1 MREKWE
7 YMFQDLPEEELELP
21 IRWRNNRKVPPPT
34 IKTVLEAQKK
44 AKEKIKKE
52 KAPKKQRNHYAPEER
67 AEIYAAMRRKN
78 ARETQQTL
86 LFSLSKKKDAE
97 IIEHIQKQP
106 NKCEYLRQLVRKDI
120 KEQALLKE
128 QKNSG

>member
-44 AKEKIKKE
+44 AKKKIKKE

-67 AEIYAAMRRKN
+67 EEVYKILRRENVRK
-78 ARETQQTL
+78 TQQTL
-86 LFSLSKKKDAE
+86 CFFFSKTKDKE
-97 IIEHIQKQP
+97 LIEHIQSQP
-106 NKCEYLRQLVRKDI
+106 NKSEYLRQLVRKDI

-128 QKNSG
+128 QKNNK

>member
-52 KAPKKQRNHYAPEER
+52 KAPKKRKHYAPEER

-97 IIEHIQKQP
+97 IIAHIQKQP

-128 QKNSG
+128 QNNK